1 MLFYQASWSRVWLI
15 WAWKMHDS
23 WPLPSPEN
31 QCTEFWWPRQL
42 RLDNETPL
50 RAIYNLKAH
59 PDQVATMQWCM
70 MGTVIAID
78 EYSKA
83 GCPSPSPWRRPP
95 GWSVTLSLL
104 ECVALDEDGG
114 RRRMERWE
122 RKIKPHQFPNGSVL
136 STLSTAAASGR
147 QNNFLCDFHCSE
159 SWPDT
164 IYGQEVEGHT
174 FTNGNIWPQIL
185 ISNSGCNSGR
195 QKEPVS
201 TRG

>member
-1 MLFYQASWSRVWLI
+1 MLFFQASWSRVWLI

-114 RRRMERWE
+114 RRRMERTAPISKWVASLHIVHSCSFGAPE
-122 RKIKPHQFPNGSVL
+122 QLPLWFSLQWVVTRHDLWAGGGGS
-136 STLSTAAASGR
+136 
-147 QNNFLCDFHCSE
+147 H
-159 SWPDT
+159 
-164 IYGQEVEGHT
+164 IYK
-174 FTNGNIWPQIL
+174 
-185 ISNSGCNSGR
+185 R
-195 QKEPVS
+195 
-201 TRG
+201 